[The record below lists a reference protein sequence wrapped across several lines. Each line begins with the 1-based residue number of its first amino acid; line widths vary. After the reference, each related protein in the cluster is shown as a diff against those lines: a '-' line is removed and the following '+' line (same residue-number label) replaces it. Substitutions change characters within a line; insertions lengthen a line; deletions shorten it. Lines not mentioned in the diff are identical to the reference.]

1 MLFSTCIFIVY
12 LGLLKKKNDVLRL
25 LLNLECLVL
34 LIFIWF
40 RIKSEL
46 FFSSLFLR
54 VGACEAAVG
63 LGILVSYIRNTG
75 LNHIRLFE
83 YALRLSQVTYFL

>member
-1 MLFSTCIFIVY
+1 MILLRACIFMIY

-34 LIFIWF
+34 LIFILF
-40 RIKSEL
+40 RVRSEL

-75 LNHIRLFE
+75 LNHICLFE
-83 YALRLSQVTYFL
+83 CGI

>member
-1 MLFSTCIFIVY
+1 MMIFLSGCIFIVY
-12 LGLLKKKNDVLRL
+12 GGLLKKKNDILRL

-40 RIKSEL
+40 SVTGEL
-46 FFSSLFLR
+46 FFSSLFLS

-63 LGILVSYIRNTG
+63 LGILVRYMRNTG
-75 LNHIRLFE
+75 LNSIVIFE
-83 YALRLSQVTYFL
+83 CGF

>member
-1 MLFSTCIFIVY
+1 MILFRACIFLIY

-34 LIFIWF
+34 LMFIWF
-40 RIKSEL
+40 RLKSEL

-63 LGILVSYIRNTG
+63 LGVLVSYIRNTG
-75 LNHIRLFE
+75 LNQICLFE
-83 YALRLSQVTYFL
+83 

>member
-1 MLFSTCIFIVY
+1 MILFSACVFMIF

-25 LLNLECLVL
+25 LLNLEGLVL

-40 RIKSEL
+40 RLKSEL
-46 FFSSLFLR
+46 FFASLFLR

-63 LGILVSYIRNTG
+63 LGILVRYIRNIG
-75 LNHIRLFE
+75 INYICLFE
-83 YALRLSQVTYFL
+83 CGV

>member
-1 MLFSTCIFIVY
+1 MILFRTCIFIIY

-34 LIFIWF
+34 LMFIWF
-40 RIKSEL
+40 RLKSEL

-63 LGILVSYIRNTG
+63 LGVLVSYIRNTG
-75 LNHIRLFE
+75 LNQICLFE
-83 YALRLSQVTYFL
+83 CGV

>member
-1 MLFSTCIFIVY
+1 MILFRICIFIIY

-34 LIFIWF
+34 LMFIWF
-40 RIKSEL
+40 RLKSEL

-54 VGACEAAVG
+54 VGACEAAGG
-63 LGILVSYIRNTG
+63 LGVLVSYIRNTG
-75 LNHIRLFE
+75 LNQICLFE
-83 YALRLSQVTYFL
+83 CGV

>member
-1 MLFSTCIFIVY
+1 MILFRACIFLIY

-34 LIFIWF
+34 LMFIWF
-40 RIKSEL
+40 RLKSEL

-63 LGILVSYIRNTG
+63 LGVLVSYIRNTG
-75 LNHIRLFE
+75 LNQICLFE
-83 YALRLSQVTYFL
+83 CGV

>member
-1 MLFSTCIFIVY
+1 MILFRACILMIY

-40 RIKSEL
+40 RLKSEL

-63 LGILVSYIRNTG
+63 LGILVRYIRNTG
-75 LNHIRLFE
+75 LNHICLFE
-83 YALRLSQVTYFL
+83 CGI